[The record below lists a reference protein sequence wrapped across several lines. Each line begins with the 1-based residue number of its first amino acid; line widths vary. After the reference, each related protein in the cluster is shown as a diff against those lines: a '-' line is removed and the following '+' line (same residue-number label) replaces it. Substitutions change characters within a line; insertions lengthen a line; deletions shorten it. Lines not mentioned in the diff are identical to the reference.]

1 MTWYNF
7 IDPPYKPYNK
17 NKNYGIDLLPK
28 IKKGKII
35 DIKNFHILKV
45 RSKNFFNDE
54 YLIAFKGLHFIKAA
68 GAVVISESNKE
79 DGYLWSEY
87 NFTNYL
93 QDNILGKEVVIEN
106 LSYNASGL
114 LIADIYLGD
123 ICINKIL
130 KEMGFA
136 ISKRIKFSEET

>member
-1 MTWYNF
+1 M
-7 IDPPYKPYNK
+7 DPPHKPYNK
-17 NKNYGIDLLPK
+17 KKHYGLDLLPK
-28 IKKGKII
+28 IKKGKVI
-35 DIKNFHILKV
+35 DIKNYHILQV
-45 RSKNFFNDE
+45 RSKNFFNED
-54 YLIAFKGLHFIKAA
+54 YFIAFKGLHFIKAA
-68 GAVVISESNKE
+68 GAVVISELNKE
-79 DGYLWSEY
+79 HEAHLWSEY

-93 QDNILGKEVVIEN
+93 QDNILDKEVDIVN